1 MQLLFL
7 SSIPPTRI
15 FSYIEY
21 CQLQK
26 GKRKEYILSLLAAV
40 PAGLTCRQ
48 IHEISGIEIQ
58 SLTCPLKELEETGMI
73 KVSGTRKSDRTAR
86 HNQIYILND
95 N

>member
-21 CQLQK
+21 CQHQK
-26 GKRKEYILSLLAAV
+26 GKRKEYILSLLASV

-48 IHEISGIEIQ
+48 IHEISGLEIQ

-73 KVSGTRKSDRTAR
+73 KVAGVRKSERTNR
-86 HNQIYILND
+86 KNQIYVLND